1 MEKNRRSF
9 PQALRHYLVNP
20 LSLGYLGVVLAVCL
34 WVTIDAISHSS
45 SGDASFAGVW
55 AFLVTAPT
63 SMVFLVAGPAG
74 LIGVPIGALVQ
85 AAALG
90 ALYRNITERRAH
102 STGSGVSNT

>member
-1 MEKNRRSF
+1 MEENRRSF
-9 PQALRHYLVNP
+9 SQNLRHYLVNP

-45 SGDASFAGVW
+45 SGDASFAGIW

-90 ALYRNITERRAH
+90 ALYRDITERRAR
-102 STGSGVSNT
+102 STGSGVSNA